1 MKGIITVEERTR
13 RQRAFLLVGAWI
25 VLAVVAVAW
34 GLSREQEELGAASEA
49 ALREAG
55 VTGVSVSVEGRDVVL
70 IADGTDAGAT
80 SAVAAVDGVRRVK
93 WEVAEPSR
101 DGVSSTT
108 TATGPTAAVSE
119 TTTTTTSLPDAT
131 STPPPDSTTTTITVD
146 ETAARL
152 TASLSEG
159 TLVLAGALPDA
170 ETAASV
176 AATAELIYTPF
187 LSNNLVVDDSVE
199 TATWVPTAARAIAVL
214 PIVGEAELEVSGE
227 QAILSGVA
235 GSDAKKALLE
245 AAVQQALGPAV
256 TIESS
261 VSVSGKAPP
270 LFTAE
275 AADDGTLVLGG
286 IMPDQATVDR
296 IVFGAGEAYGVE
308 NVTAA
313 IEVDPGV
320 ESTFSNFRIP
330 LIFIQFQ
337 PIPQWNL
344 RIENDV
350 ITGAL
355 RGGATF
361 PFGSSELTP
370 QLEALL
376 DIATGILLRNPTL
389 GATIEGH
396 TDSVSSDAYNQILS
410 EARAESAAAYL
421 VAGGID
427 PARLTTAG
435 FGESRPIASNDTE
448 EGRAIN
454 RRIDFGLG
462 PFAQGGGG

>member
-1 MKGIITVEERTR
+1 M
-13 RQRAFLLVGAWI
+13 
-25 VLAVVAVAW
+25 
-34 GLSREQEELGAASEA
+34 S
-49 ALREAG
+49 
-55 VTGVSVSVEGRDVVL
+55 
-70 IADGTDAGAT
+70 
-80 SAVAAVDGVRRVK
+80 
-93 WEVAEPSR
+93 P
-101 DGVSSTT
+101 TT
-108 TATGPTAAVSE
+108 TATDPTAAVSE
-119 TTTTTTSLPDAT
+119 TTTTT
-131 STPPPDSTTTTITVD
+131 TPPPDSTTTTITVD

-170 ETAASV
+170 ETAAAV
-176 AATAELIYTPF
+176 AATAELIYAPF
-187 LSNNLVVDDSVE
+187 LSNNLVVDDSVD
-199 TATWVPTAARAIAVL
+199 TASWVPTAARAIAVL

-235 GSDAKKALLE
+235 GSDTKKALLE
-245 AAVQQALGPAV
+245 GALQQALGPTV
-256 TIESS
+256 TIDSS
-261 VSVSGKAPP
+261 VSVSGTAPP

-296 IVFGAGEAYGVE
+296 IVFGAGEAYGAE

-396 TDSVSSDAYNQILS
+396 TDSVGSDAFNQRLS
-410 EARAESAAAYL
+410 EARAESAAVYL
-421 VAGGID
+421 VAAGID

-462 PFAQGGGG
+462 PFAQGGGE